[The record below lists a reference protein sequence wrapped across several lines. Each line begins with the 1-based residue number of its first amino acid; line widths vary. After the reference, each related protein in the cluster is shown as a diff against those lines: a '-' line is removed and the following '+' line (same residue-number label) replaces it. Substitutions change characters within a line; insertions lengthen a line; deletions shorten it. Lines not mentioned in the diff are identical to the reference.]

1 MTNWVTDL
9 NPNIVIALNVNIFNT
24 IIFKKK
30 IKQDLKITLGCLKG
44 HNFKYKETKFKG
56 KIMEKI
62 YKEKMNQKLLQ
73 LYHYWKKQKG
83 KKCHQR

>member
-30 IKQDLKITLGCLKG
+30 IKQDLKIT
-44 HNFKYKETKFKG
+44 
-56 KIMEKI
+56 
-62 YKEKMNQKLLQ
+62 
-73 LYHYWKKQKG
+73 
-83 KKCHQR
+83 